1 MGIPYKESTNEIW
14 RSREN
19 VIGFWSIVMN
29 LIAFGK
35 RTNQRCLKLPRMF
48 FTLDIRLVQPSD
60 RVTVTP
66 SMVRF
71 STKGPFCL
79 RSLFCDTIKTN
90 NWVTYW
96 VYIAG
101 LEIILGLSSCTALL
115 QYADVVERSRLHKI
129 VVENAQRYPNNKYW
143 TWVKGLLWCWGQ
155 MLETK

>member
-1 MGIPYKESTNEIW
+1 MGIRYKESTNEIW

-35 RTNQRCLKLPRMF
+35 QTNQRYPKTKILNQKYPFCYALMELA
-48 FTLDIRLVQPSD
+48 TLSMIRI
-60 RVTVTP
+60 
-66 SMVRF
+66 
-71 STKGPFCL
+71 STKGPPFCL
-79 RSLFCDTIKTN
+79 RSYFCDAIKTN

-143 TWVKGLLWCWGQ
+143 T
-155 MLETK
+155 